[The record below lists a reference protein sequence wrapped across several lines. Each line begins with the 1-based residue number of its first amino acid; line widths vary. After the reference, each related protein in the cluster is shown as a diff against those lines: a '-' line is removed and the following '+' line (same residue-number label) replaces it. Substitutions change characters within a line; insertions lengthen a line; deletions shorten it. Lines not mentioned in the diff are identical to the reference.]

1 MDYRVVMTLR
11 VFSADGL
18 VVQHSYL
25 NMRACIVFLLSQV
38 KLKAFCFDSFTILLL
53 KLCELLIG
61 H

>member
-18 VVQHSYL
+18 VVQHSNL
-25 NMRACIVFLLSQV
+25 DMRACIVLLLSHV
-38 KLKAFCFDSFTILLL
+38 KLEAFSFDCFTILLL
-53 KLCELLIG
+53 KLRELLIG